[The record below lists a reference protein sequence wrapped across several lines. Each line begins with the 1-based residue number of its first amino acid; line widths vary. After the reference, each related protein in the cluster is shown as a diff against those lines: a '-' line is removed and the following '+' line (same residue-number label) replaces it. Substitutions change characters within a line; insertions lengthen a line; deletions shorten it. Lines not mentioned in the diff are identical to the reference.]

1 MDARVRHRSGEDAQR
16 HGDSRLRGR
25 YSGRERDPGCRV
37 AGRQR
42 ARAGQTHAA
51 WERRPAVGTPASA
64 ERLQRRVHDRGG
76 DGNRSQA
83 VGGRTPAVVAARD
96 RQQAARR
103 KPESRVVGRVR
114 QPAHRRVERRA
125 VRARDRGVD
134 APDVA
139 EQLVRVEEGEIV

>member
-76 DGNRSQA
+76 DGNQSQA
-83 VGGRTPAVVAARD
+83 VGGRTPAVVAA
-96 RQQAARR
+96 
-103 KPESRVVGRVR
+103 RVR

-134 APDVA
+134 APDMA